1 MKQHIWLVSG
11 CRSGSHMVRRWSV
24 QHLKWKYLLIL
35 IHCHTH
41 INISCMLSQ
50 QVFATQTT
58 SASCQSPST
67 TGRSDS
73 WSHITPVC
81 EVIQAGGVRGHNW
94 THLMW
99 HRSCNFAGFVPNT
112 SDDEGR
118 YSIGAQANVGLFNLQ
133 KLLMALGPVL
143 SEKQQKVWEYWYQG
157 LKTSGVILGSLF

>member
-24 QHLKWKYLLIL
+24 QHLQWKYLLIL

-50 QVFATQTT
+50 QAFATRTT

-67 TGRSDS
+67 TGRSAS

-81 EVIQAGGVRGHNW
+81 EVIQAGCWGGGIMDITEHTWCDTEAV
-94 THLMW
+94 T
-99 HRSCNFAGFVPNT
+99 
-112 SDDEGR
+112 
-118 YSIGAQANVGLFNLQ
+118 LQ
-133 KLLMALGPVL
+133 VL
-143 SEKQQKVWEYWYQG
+143 SPTRPTMRAGTASELRPTSGCSTCRSSWRLSVLCFQKNSRKCESIDIRVEFS
-157 LKTSGVILGSLF
+157 KTS